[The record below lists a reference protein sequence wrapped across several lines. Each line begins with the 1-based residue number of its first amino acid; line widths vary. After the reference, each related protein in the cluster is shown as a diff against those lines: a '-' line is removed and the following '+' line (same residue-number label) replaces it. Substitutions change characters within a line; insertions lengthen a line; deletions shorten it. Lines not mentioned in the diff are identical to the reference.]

1 MKPRIANLMNEAM
14 PFIDWKARNGV
25 ELNNGERNKWYADW
39 FEKFADLIINECHEV
54 IVVGGVDD
62 LDGVKKHFE
71 IE

>member
-1 MKPRIANLMNEAM
+1 MKPRIKQFWDQAAKEHGGDTWVDHIAFM
-14 PFIDWKARNGV
+14 
-25 ELNNGERNKWYADW
+25 
-39 FEKFADLIINECHEV
+39 EKFADLIIEETHQV